1 MALFSLIFLFILQ
14 QKELL
19 KDSARLAVFLQEC
32 LSLGSLRGFRHFET
46 FVRGREELVLFV
58 SSKDHKSVFST
69 LMPLPILESHY
80 TGNQV
85 SKWKLPELIS
95 PMDKDLRLEKDR
107 TVFLIAGYAKY
118 RCPYVWLRSHHEQ
131 LIQPDHL
138 EDDNPLQLSKTTEWK
153 NNSIYYLPIDFFFR
167 FIYYLFIILDVS
179 LWEILSEILSMTIR
193 PDNPFELDFGYID
206 ALPLE
211 EAVLLTGG
219 LIVFLENIWVQ
230 ADPNITFVDKG
241 KARKEKNR
249 VHLIKIEPL
258 IKFNCPLVYDD
269 IKVLQ
274 SKHLDNMYRYSI
286 KVKTDG
292 SH

>member
-1 MALFSLIFLFILQ
+1 MLGPDPNR
-14 QKELL
+14 ELL

-153 NNSIYYLPIDFFFR
+153 NNN
-167 FIYYLFIILDVS
+167 VS

-230 ADPNITFVDKG
+230 ADPTITFVDK
-241 KARKEKNR
+241 ES
-249 VHLIKIEPL
+249 LIKS
-258 IKFNCPLVYDD
+258 NCPLVYDD

-274 SKHLDNMYRYSI
+274 SKHLDNMYEYSI
-286 KVKTDG
+286 KVKRDG